1 MAHKVSI
8 LNESNFDSEVLSPA
22 STVMVQ
28 ISTPWCGPCR
38 TLTPIFEKIAEEVG
52 DACKMCK
59 IDVED
64 NYHIASRFQI
74 TYVPTVIIFRD
85 GKVVDKIIGL
95 MSKQSLVSKIN
106 GLIKVG

>member
-28 ISTPWCGPCR
+28 FSTPWCGPCR

-64 NYHIASRFQI
+64 NYHIASRFLC
-74 TYVPTVIIFRD
+74 YLFKDR
-85 GKVVDKIIGL
+85 
-95 MSKQSLVSKIN
+95 SKSSTWSAPWSTKLN
-106 GLIKVG
+106 HDC